1 MRSTLRQ
8 YRGDRRTYP
17 ASLRDLVADGYL
29 RTIPVDPITRSRD
42 TWRATY
48 EYPGTPGPGQS
59 ARFVVVDVRSGSAE
73 RAIDGTPYSSW

>member
-59 ARFVVVDVRSGSAE
+59 ARFVVVDVHSGSAE